1 MKTGNHAIRFSQ
13 ATTGAASRIGAAPRG
28 RPGAAMLGACL
39 FCLLVLGGSFNV
51 EAPHARVYDG
61 VSIMHASMQENLCVL
76 TFDDG
81 PSRNTPHILDVLRD
95 HGIRASFFMLGENIQ
110 RHPEHVRRILAE
122 GHEVGNH
129 SFSHPNLRRVGRDR
143 KFSELKRT
151 HDLLKEMGANPRYM
165 RPPYGS
171 YDAEV
176 VRINDDL
183 GLSMILWSVDSRD
196 WKRRPANYAALRNG
210 DGLPFA
216 AGGMRGIFLFH
227 DPLKTTAADL
237 EKIIRELRA
246 GGCQRFVTV
255 EEYLENILDTRPP
268 VRMAKRPDLVENVKP
283 AEQAGSGTPAGAE
296 AASVAEAVSPDA
308 GIQSWPSGST
318 PLPMARSSRPW
329 ADLPAA
335 LPPAGNAP
343 ASPQASTR
351 DGGMINLLDVH
362 ERLVHSDEGSAASP
376 GAAET
381 HG

>member
-1 MKTGNHAIRFSQ
+1 MKTGKRDIRFSQ
-13 ATTGAASRIGAAPRG
+13 AATGAASEAAAAPRG
-28 RPGAAMLGACL
+28 RSGAAMLGACL
-39 FCLLVLGGSFNV
+39 FCLLVLGGLFDVRAS
-51 EAPHARVYDG
+51 HARVYDG
-61 VSIMHASMQENLCVL
+61 VAIMHASMQENLCVL

-95 HGIRASFFMLGENIQ
+95 HGIRASFFMLGQNIQ
-110 RHPEHVRRILAE
+110 RFPDHVRRILAE

-129 SFSHPNLRRVGRDR
+129 SFAHPNLRRVGRDR
-143 KFSELKRT
+143 KLSELRRT
-151 HDLLKEMGANPRYM
+151 NELLRELGANPRYM

-171 YDAEV
+171 YDADV

-183 GLSMILWSVDSRD
+183 GLSMILWSVDSLD
-196 WKRRPANYAALRNG
+196 WKRRPANYALLRNG

-227 DPLKTTAADL
+227 DPLKTTTADL

-268 VRMAKRPDLVENVKP
+268 VRMVRRPDLVEDAKP
-283 AEQAGSGTPAGAE
+283 AEPAKGGTPAEAE
-296 AASVAEAVSPDA
+296 ASSVAASPDA
-308 GIQSWPSGST
+308 GVQSWPSGSA

-329 ADLPAA
+329 AGLPAA
-335 LPPAGNAP
+335 LPHGGNLAAPSHPSAGN
-343 ASPQASTR
+343 
-351 DGGMINLLDVH
+351 GGMINLLEEH

-376 GAAET
+376 GTAET